1 MRFRDIEQYNIIG
14 IIILII
20 LCVSISFGVIILKFP
35 FWLSFVP
42 AVFII
47 GLIISIIYIILSIQ
61 NRKIHLFCFYIVF
74 MILSLIIGMR
84 IELRNE
90 EKIKNRVFE
99 ISNIIENYYEENG
112 VEELDYDTLNN
123 IGIKEKI
130 FLKITNDNEYTIEY
144 RGIIYNGKTK
154 QIRYRPH

>member
-1 MRFRDIEQYNIIG
+1 
-14 IIILII
+14 
-20 LCVSISFGVIILKFP
+20 
-35 FWLSFVP
+35 
-42 AVFII
+42 
-47 GLIISIIYIILSIQ
+47 
-61 NRKIHLFCFYIVF
+61 
-74 MILSLIIGMR
+74 MR

-90 EKIKNRVFE
+90 EKIKNRIFE

-112 VEELDYDTLNN
+112 VEELDYDALNK